1 MLDQVIGIYILIDD
15 ILKTLNHQED
25 CRCQMSDSEVLTTL
39 LVSSLFFGGNQAHA
53 REYLRSEGHMPH
65 MLSASRFNRRLHR
78 NWDLILALFHLLG
91 DLFKHSNDS
100 ARYLVDS
107 FPVAVCH
114 NIRIS
119 RSKILRGEQFRGKCV
134 SKRSY
139 FYGFKVFLLTT
150 EEGLPVEIAF
160 VPGSWAEIRGLEALP
175 INLPAG
181 SELYGDSGFTNY
193 LFEDLFL
200 EIDQIELN
208 ICRKKNSRRGD
219 QYPISLWKKQQ
230 RRFIE
235 TVFSVIQARF
245 PKKIHAVSIQG
256 FIIKI
261 IGFILI
267 HGIDQII
274 KQQLAT

>member
-1 MLDQVIGIYILIDD
+1 MLDQVIGIYVLIDD
-15 ILKTLNHQED
+15 ILKTIGHQED
-25 CRCQMSDSEVLTTL
+25 VRCQMSDSEVLTTL
-39 LVSSLFFGGNQAHA
+39 LVSSYFFDGNQAKA
-53 REYLRSEGHMPH
+53 RSYLESEGHIPR

-78 NWDLILALFHLLG
+78 NWELILAVFHLLG
-91 DLFKHSNDS
+91 DLFKHNNDS

-119 RSKILRGEQFRGKCV
+119 RSKILKGEQFRGKCV
-134 SKRSY
+134 SKRVY
-139 FYGFKVFLLTT
+139 FYGFKVFLITT
-150 EEGLPVEIAF
+150 EDGLPVELAF

-175 INLPAG
+175 VDLPPG

-208 ICRKKNSRRGD
+208 ICRKKNSKRGD
-219 QYPISLWKKQQ
+219 IYPVSLWKKQQ
-230 RRFIE
+230 RRYIE
-235 TVFSVIQARF
+235 TVFSVIQGRF

-256 FIIKI
+256 FMIKL
-261 IGFILI
+261 IGFILV
-267 HGIDQII
+267 HGIDQLFE
-274 KQQLAT
+274 QLAT

>member
-15 ILKTLNHQED
+15 ILKTIGHKED
-25 CRCQMSDSEVLTTL
+25 IRSRMSDSEVLTTL
-39 LVSSLFFGGNQAHA
+39 LVSSLFFGGNQAKA
-53 REYLRSEGHMPH
+53 MSYLKTEGHIPQ

-78 NWDLILALFHLLG
+78 NWELIFSVFHLLG
-91 DLFKHSNDS
+91 DLFKHSNHS

-119 RSKILRGEQFRGKCV
+119 RSRILKGEHFRGKCV

-139 FYGFKVFLLTT
+139 FYGFKVFLITT
-150 EEGLPVEIAF
+150 EEGFPVEMAF

-175 INLPAG
+175 VQLPKG

-200 EIDQIELN
+200 ELDKIELN
-208 ICRKKNSRRGD
+208 ICRKKNSKRGD
-219 QYPISLWKKQQ
+219 RYPIALWKKQQ
-230 RRFIE
+230 RRYIE
-235 TVFSVIQARF
+235 TVFSVIQGRF

-256 FIIKI
+256 FMIKL
-261 IGFILI
+261 IGFILV
-267 HGIDQII
+267 HGIDSLFQ
-274 KQQLAT
+274 KLAT

>member
-15 ILKTLNHQED
+15 ILKTIGHEED
-25 CRCQMSDSEVLTTL
+25 IRSQMSDSEILTTF
-39 LVSSLFFGGNQAHA
+39 LVSSSFFGGNHA
-53 REYLRSEGHMPH
+53 KARSYLQSEGHIPQ

-78 NWDLILALFHLLG
+78 NWELILAVFCLLG

-100 ARYLVDS
+100 ARYLIDS

-119 RSKILRGEQFRGKCV
+119 RSKILQGKQFRGKCV

-139 FYGFKVFLLTT
+139 FYGFKVFLITT
-150 EEGLPVEIAF
+150 EEGLPVEMAF
-160 VPGSWAEIRGLEALP
+160 VPGSWAEIRGIEALP
-175 INLPAG
+175 VDLPQG

-200 EIDQIELN
+200 ELDQIELN
-208 ICRKKNSRRGD
+208 ICRKKNSKRGD
-219 QYPISLWKKQQ
+219 LYPISLWKKQQ
-230 RRFIE
+230 RRYIE
-235 TVFSVIQARF
+235 TVFSVIQNRF

-256 FIIKI
+256 FMIKI
-261 IGFILI
+261 IGFILV
-267 HGIDQII
+267 HGIDQFL
-274 KQQLAT
+274 KQLAT

>member
-15 ILKTLNHQED
+15 ILKTLGHKED
-25 CRCQMSDSEVLTTL
+25 IRCQMSDSEVITTL
-39 LVSSLFFGGNQAHA
+39 LVASIFFGGNQSQA
-53 REYLRSEGHMPH
+53 RSYLQSEGHIPQ

-78 NWDLILALFHLLG
+78 NWELILAIFQLLG

-119 RSKILRGEQFRGKCV
+119 KSKILKGKQFRGKCV

-139 FYGFKVFLLTT
+139 FYGFKVFLITT
-150 EEGLPVEIAF
+150 ETGLPVEMAF
-160 VPGSWAEIRGLEALP
+160 VPGAWAEIRGLEALP
-175 INLPAG
+175 VDLPAG

-200 EIDQIELN
+200 EKDQIELN
-208 ICRKKNSRRGD
+208 ICRRKNSKRGD
-219 QYPISLWKKQQ
+219 LYPISLWKKQQ

-235 TVFSVIQARF
+235 TVFSVIQTRF

-256 FIIKI
+256 FMIKL

-267 HGIDQII
+267 HGIDLFL